1 MRICVDTSILIDV
14 LKDEF
19 REYQELFYGTL
30 SAGELLVIPSIVY
43 AELLPQFQGNIRDAS
58 QFLDDHTIR
67 IESLD
72 QEAASVAG
80 QRWMKYLKNKNKLTC
95 PHCRKPLPH
104 KSHVLSD
111 FYIGGF
117 ALARCDAILT
127 RDRGIFRK
135 YFQELKRL
143 QELFD
148 SLIVM
153 TSVP

>member
-1 MRICVDTSILIDV
+1 MRVCVDTSVLIDV

-30 SAGELLVIPSIVY
+30 SAGEVLVIPSIVY

-58 QFLDDHTIR
+58 QFLEDHMIR

-72 QEAASVAG
+72 LEAASVAG
-80 QRWMKYLKNKNKLTC
+80 QRWMKYLKKKTKLTC

-127 RDRGIFRK
+127 RDRGIFRE
-135 YFQELKRL
+135 YFQELKGYRNCL
-143 QELFD
+143 NL
-148 SLIVM
+148 
-153 TSVP
+153 